1 MLSKK
6 EIEKLRSLSCE
17 RLYGPGIAKPEKKMS
32 VFEKIKKIIKNRTD
46 LDDELKKQ
54 AENQNMS
61 EPEKDD

>member
-6 EIEKLRSLSCE
+6 EIEKLRSHSYE
-17 RLYGPGIAKPEKKMS
+17 RLYGSGIAKPEKKMS

>member
-1 MLSKK
+1 MTKT
-6 EIEKLRSLSCE
+6 EIEKLRSSQCA

-32 VFEKIKKIIKNRTD
+32 VFEKIKKIIKNTTD

-54 AENQNMS
+54 AENQKMN